1 MLYFITLHPLCA
13 NKLILKKDC
22 LIIYLDAFFWKKKIE
37 SLINALIGYK
47 FVLVD
52 GGSVL
57 RVDVS
62 SQGAVSLLKTIYN
75 NIKDE

>member
-1 MLYFITLHPLCA
+1 MVQV
-13 NKLILKKDC
+13 
-22 LIIYLDAFFWKKKIE
+22 IIFWKKKIE

-62 SQGAVSLLKTIYN
+62 SQGAVSLLKIIYN